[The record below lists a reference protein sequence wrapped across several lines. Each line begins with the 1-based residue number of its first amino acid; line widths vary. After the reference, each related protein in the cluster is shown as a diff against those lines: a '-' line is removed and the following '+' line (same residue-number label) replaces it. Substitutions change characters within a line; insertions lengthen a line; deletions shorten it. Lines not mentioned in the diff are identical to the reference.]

1 MSQTWKISFKIK
13 LMIGISAII
22 LFTFSAAGVVSYR
35 THLQL
40 FEDEVSNQYAKA
52 NEQAMAQF
60 DLRMQELS
68 RISSSVVF
76 NPTIE
81 KIVTNLSRNKDI
93 SPSERYF
100 TQSQIGIELSQVKF
114 DAPQLLSLYLFDLDG
129 QNYYY
134 GLMRES
140 VEPIGDDLF
149 REIRERVLSSNG
161 ETIWMNKR
169 LPSRIEKSGYR
180 DVIVASRW
188 MRNKFIIESNS
199 EKLDNSVFD
208 ENSGGIYGMMVM
220 VIDQNYFT
228 RSFREII
235 GNDNRGSVYLFDQ
248 HDRLLY
254 TNDGMMNNDG
264 MMDADAAARLML
276 AKTNGIEHHGTDSYY
291 YSKHHSP
298 DTQFTLVSRI
308 PMTEF
313 LEKSQLILKISLF
326 SGGVSILLSAMLIF
340 LLSQR
345 LLRPLRQLVIA
356 MRAMREGKF
365 DTRIDPRSND
375 ELGFIADSFNLMATN
390 VSALIKEVYLRQ
402 ISEREAELKALQAQ
416 LNPHFLYNTLN
427 GLYWKLYLQD
437 DRETAS
443 LVSSLSDLLKYSL
456 ERVRKQTTLRQ
467 EMEQIRNYLHIQA
480 AFVGGDVDAALEM
493 DEDVAD
499 CSSLRL
505 LLQPLV
511 ENVFVHAFRNQ
522 QTSKELRIRA
532 FRLGMFLKIEIAD
545 NGCGM
550 SQDEMKRMLSDEQAE
565 DRPSLGVRSVKRRID
580 LMYGPPYRLDVTS
593 SPGKGTTVHLYLPYE
608 KAEHS
613 GVASA

>member
-1 MSQTWKISFKIK
+1 MSRTWKASFKIK
-13 LMIGISAII
+13 LMLGISAII

-35 THLQL
+35 THLRL
-40 FEDEVSNQYAKA
+40 FEDEVSNQYVKA

-60 DLRMQELS
+60 ELRMQELS

-93 SPSERYF
+93 SPSDRYF

-140 VEPIGDDLF
+140 VEPIGDDMF
-149 REIRERVLSSNG
+149 REIREKVLSSNG
-161 ETIWMNKR
+161 ETVWMNKR

-199 EKLDNSVFD
+199 EKLDNNVFD

-235 GNDNRGSVYLFDQ
+235 GNDNKGSVYLFDQ

-254 TNDGMMNNDG
+254 TNDGMT
-264 MMDADAAARLML
+264 DADGAARLML
-276 AKTNGIEHHGTDSYY
+276 AKTNGIEQNGTDSYY
-291 YSKHHSP
+291 YSKHHSQ

-308 PMTEF
+308 PMTDF
-313 LEKSQLILKISLF
+313 LEKSQLILKISLV

-345 LLRPLRQLVIA
+345 LLRPLRELVTA

-456 ERVRKQTTLRQ
+456 ERVRKKTTLRQ
-467 EMEQIRNYLHIQA
+467 EMEQIRNYLRIQA
-480 AFVGGDVDAALEM
+480 AFVGGDIDATLEM

-505 LLQPLV
+505 LLQPIV

-522 QTSKELRIRA
+522 QSPKRLRIRA
-532 FRLGMFLKIEIAD
+532 FRLGTFLKIEIAD
-545 NGCGM
+545 NGRGM
-550 SQDEMKRMLSDEQAE
+550 SPDEMKRMLSDEQAE

-593 SPGKGTTVHLYLPYE
+593 SPGEGTTVHLYLPYE

-613 GVASA
+613 GEASA